1 MGSSP
6 RRTAV
11 AGFALLSVLAVS
23 SCGGRAPASQRTVE
37 ESAPSPTTLAAPV
50 GDPTTTL
57 VAPPATLPG
66 GGYVSA
72 ITAEVVDNPA
82 FDGFEADITGLM
94 QQAGLPGAS
103 LLVVQHGQLV
113 EQEAWMDYTLD
124 TKVLIASGS
133 KWLSAATIM
142 TLVDDGTLALDEP
155 ISTYAP
161 QIAGPNVRAITLR
174 QLLSFTSGLADD
186 DRVPCSEDLAYSL
199 QQCAAEFIEAG
210 VVHPPGATFRYGG
223 QHLLVA
229 AAIAEI
235 VTGVPFAELFQQR
248 IARPLGMSSTEFTE
262 VGDYLSAAVDFP
274 NPAGSAR
281 STLGDYGRFLEMI
294 YHEGL
299 APDGTRILQAS
310 TVAEMQTNQIAH
322 AEYGTAAAFR
332 VADESPYGL
341 GEWLDWTRA
350 DGSALVVSS
359 DGSFGF
365 RPWLDKENDLF
376 GVYLI
381 QDIDS
386 GYVEGDP
393 SAASNDD
400 GKVHTS
406 GNWIFEMVAQAVGGS
421 LPKDKYPDRS

>member
-1 MGSSP
+1 MALATVGAACSNQRAAPSSSS
-6 RRTAV
+6 TAPV
-11 AGFALLSVLAVS
+11 PAVIDT
-23 SCGGRAPASQRTVE
+23 ATN
-37 ESAPSPTTLAAPV
+37 SAPEPDGHGSDPSTTVGSP
-50 GDPTTTL
+50 D
-57 VAPPATLPG
+57 TLPS
-66 GGYVSA
+66 GGYVTA
-72 ITAEVVDNPA
+72 ITDVPVDNPA
-82 FDGFEADITGLM
+82 FDGFERDITALM

-113 EQEAWMDYTLD
+113 EQEAWMEYNLD
-124 TKVLIASGS
+124 TTVLIASGS

-142 TLVDDGTLALDEP
+142 TLVDDGTIELDMP
-155 ISTYAP
+155 ISTYVP
-161 QIAGPNVRAITLR
+161 ELVGPNVRGITFR

-186 DRVPCSEDLAYSL
+186 DRIPCSGDLTYSL
-199 QQCAAEFIEAG
+199 QGCAAEFIKAG

-248 IARPLGMSSTEFTE
+248 IARPLGMTSTVFTE
-262 VGDYLSAAVDFP
+262 VGDPRSAAVDFP
-274 NPAGSAR
+274 SPAGSAR

-294 YHEGL
+294 YHEGV
-299 APDGTRILQAS
+299 APDGTRILQAA
-310 TVAEMQTNQIAH
+310 TIAEMQTNQIAD

-341 GEWLDWTRA
+341 GEWLDWTRE

-359 DGSFGF
+359 DGAFGF

-393 SAASNDD
+393 NAATDD
-400 GKVHTS
+400 GGTVHTS
-406 GNWIFEMVAQAVGGS
+406 GNWIFEWVAEALGGS
-421 LPKDKYPDRS
+421 LPKDKYPDRT